1 MAEQTKQ
8 AGQPG
13 RAGRAG
19 QGKPSEQDE
28 RAEDHGISRRR
39 LLGTAGAA
47 GAAGLVAGGAAGAFG
62 AEAVREKPA
71 ALAGVGSATVP
82 FHGAHQAGIAE
93 PAQAHGHLVAFDLA
107 PGADRKAA
115 AALLRRWSA
124 TAAELAAGE
133 VPKGDDTG
141 IALDAGPSSLTVTF
155 GFGRTFFDRTGL
167 TAKRPA
173 ALEPLPDFTADA
185 LDRKRSDGDLWVQ
198 IGADDSLVAFHAL
211 RLLQKQA
218 AGTARV
224 RWQMNGFNRSPGATA
239 RPLTGRNLMG
249 QIDGTNNPKPS
260 DADFASRVFV
270 PDRDGDWMA
279 GGSYAVVRRIRMLL
293 DSWDHLSL
301 ERQEKVIGRRKSDG
315 APLSG
320 GTETTPVDLNKIEE
334 DGSLAIAGD
343 AHIRVAA
350 PESNRGA
357 AMLRRAF
364 SYHDGFLDDGA
375 PDAGLLFVAWQ
386 ADPLKGFVP
395 VQRKLDRG
403 DGLSRFLRHEASG
416 LFAVPGGCAPGEYV
430 GQRLLEG

>member
-1 MAEQTKQ
+1 MAEQADQ
-8 AGQPG
+8 A
-13 RAGRAG
+13 
-19 QGKPSEQDE
+19 EQSKRTDH
-28 RAEDHGISRRR
+28 HGISRRR

-62 AEAVREKPA
+62 AEAVRETPA
-71 ALAGVGSATVP
+71 ELAGVGSATVP
-82 FHGAHQAGIAE
+82 FHGEHQAGIAE

-124 TAAELAAGE
+124 TAAELAAGKA
-133 VPKGDDTG
+133 PKGDDTG
-141 IALDAGPSSLTVTF
+141 IALDAGPSSLTFTF
-155 GFGRTFFDRTGL
+155 GFGRTFFHRTGL
-167 TAKRPA
+167 TAERPA

-224 RWQMNGFNRSPGATA
+224 RWQMNGFNRAPGATA

-249 QIDGTNNPKPS
+249 QVDGTNNPKPS
-260 DADFASRVFV
+260 DADFATRVFV
-270 PDRDGDWMA
+270 PDRNGDWMA

-320 GTETTPVDLNKIEE
+320 GTETTPVDLNKVEE
-334 DGSLAIAGD
+334 NGSLAIAGD

-403 DGLSRFLRHEASG
+403 DGLSRFLRHESSG